1 MVNVHKIF
9 FGFADVEKWLNTMGE
24 RSLLL
29 TSVNDGK
36 YTFEETDTP
45 IKYFVD
51 HTEDS
56 PFTDKNR
63 AYIDNKM
70 AEGYK
75 VACISGRNI
84 YFYSETE
91 KADYSQR
98 YKNMLTNVRL
108 VFLSAVSVFLFSIG
122 IMLYEMNQIKVLE
135 NAVFENITPR
145 SVALIMVV
153 PAAISLGISV
163 IYLIEWVSLF
173 RRKKEVTILEQAAL
187 DKADTNCKGVQSDS
201 DI

>member
-1 MVNVHKIF
+1 MVNVNKIF

-24 RSLLL
+24 KSLLL
-29 TSVNDGK
+29 VSVNDGK

-63 AYIDNKM
+63 AYIDKKI

-75 VACISGRNI
+75 VACINGRNI

-108 VFLSAVSVFLFSIG
+108 VFLSAVSVFLFSMG
-122 IMLYEMNQIKVLE
+122 IMLYEMKQIKVLE

-153 PAAISLGISV
+153 PAAIALGISV

-173 RRKKEVTILEQAAL
+173 RRKKEVTILEQAEL
-187 DKADTNCKGVQSDS
+187 NQTEPNCKGVQSES